1 MTLLYTSNT
10 FSPSMVLA
18 DTKGGQTKVAD
29 KEQGL
34 GPFGPGSSA
43 QLGPPAADA
52 DVAPPSQCA
61 LGPAG
66 ERGLDLALGGG
77 RVPVAPR
84 LSPRLSWA
92 RRGWR

>member
-10 FSPSMVLA
+10 FSPSMVPA
-18 DTKGGQTKVAD
+18 DTKAVKQKSRTMRKV
-29 KEQGL
+29 L

-52 DVAPPSQCA
+52 DTPPSQCA

-66 ERGLDLALGGG
+66 ERGLDLAVGGG
-77 RVPVAPR
+77 RVPVAELLA
-84 LSPRLSWA
+84 LSPML
-92 RRGWR
+92 